1 MPKEARDSDAP
12 TEVDSHARAN
22 TGEVTLV
29 VLPSDRFA
37 DEGQIAHGGA
47 SAVHRIFDRTL
58 LRHSAMKLLAM
69 GLQPFPE
76 ERQRFVHEAQI
87 TAQLI
92 HPNVVPIYELG
103 LTSTGGP
110 YFTMKLVEGDTMET
124 LLAERNGQ
132 VRQLGWVAAFLEILV
147 KVCDAIG
154 FAHSRGVIHRDL
166 KPSNIMVGSFGQVYV
181 MDWGIAKLMSS
192 CSDVTISSDRDGPSE
207 RQGDFVGTPS
217 YMSPEQAWG
226 DHRATDERSDI
237 YQLGATLYHVL
248 TGHVPHESNARM
260 SAIESARLGACKP
273 PEELP
278 TTAKLPRSLLR
289 IAMRAMVRDPR
300 ERYQTVSA
308 MKEDLVAQL
317 RGGADLP
324 RRTFAPGELIMREGD
339 PGEAA
344 YMIVQGTCR
353 AFKLRDGK
361 EIELRRMGPGE
372 VFGETAILSAAPRTA
387 SVQALDELTVRV
399 VTPDELEEG
408 VGLNTWVGAF
418 VRTLAERF
426 RELDERLTPAE
437 HPTPDRAR

>member
-1 MPKEARDSDAP
+1 MPKEARDSSAP
-12 TEVDSHARAN
+12 TEVDSHARAH

-29 VLPSDRFA
+29 RLPTDRFT

-47 SAVHRIFDRTL
+47 SAIHRIFDRTL
-58 LRHSAMKLLAM
+58 LRHSAMKLLAT

-87 TAQLI
+87 TAQLN

-103 LTSTGGP
+103 LMSTGGP
-110 YFTMKLVEGDTMET
+110 YFTMKLVDGETMES
-124 LLAERNGQ
+124 LLAERDGQ
-132 VRQLGWVAAFLEILV
+132 VRQLGWVAAFLEILI
-147 KVCDAIG
+147 KVCDAVA

-166 KPSNIMVGSFGQVYV
+166 KPGNIMVGSFGQVYV
-181 MDWGIAKLMSS
+181 VDWGIAKLMTNH
-192 CSDVTISSDRDGPSE
+192 SDVAISSDRQPPPD
-207 RQGDFVGTPS
+207 RQGNFVGTPS

-226 DHRATDERSDI
+226 DHHATDERSDI
-237 YQLGATLYHVL
+237 YLLGATLYHVL
-248 TGHVPHESNARM
+248 TGRVPHEGSVNMGAVDAARM
-260 SAIESARLGACKP
+260 GICKP
-273 PEELP
+273 PEEQP
-278 TTAKLPRSLLR
+278 TTAKLPRGLLR
-289 IAMRAMVRDPR
+289 IAMRAMARDPR
-300 ERYQTVSA
+300 ERYQTASA
-308 MKEDLVAQL
+308 LRDDLVAQL

-344 YMIVQGTCR
+344 YMIIKGTCR

-372 VFGETAILSAAPRTA
+372 VFGETAILSAKPRTA

-408 VGLNTWVGAF
+408 VGMNTWVGAF

-426 RELDERLTPAE
+426 RELDERLMPAE
-437 HPTPDRAR
+437 RPQPKKAR